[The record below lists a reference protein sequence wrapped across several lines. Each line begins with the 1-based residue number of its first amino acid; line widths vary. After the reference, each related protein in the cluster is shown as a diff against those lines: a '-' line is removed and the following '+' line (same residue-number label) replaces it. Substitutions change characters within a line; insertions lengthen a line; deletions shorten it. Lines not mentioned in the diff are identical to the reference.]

1 MPAFDQIPLV
11 PPGVSLPKVES
22 NLYIMF
28 ENELLFPVYAVF
40 ASAIVL
46 TIQIFVSTMKNARTK
61 EPDEELENLSLV
73 NLKRLQ
79 KHVSNIGGCLLF
91 VLRSLRFS
99 ICVVLVILSCLSISK
114 QNAEGTLHDYG
125 IITTYIYTSLL
136 AFVSVAGNAHQSITA
151 NDHLVLVLLF
161 PWVVFLYRDVWP
173 LATYTLAPIDGEKG
187 WIIWTQ
193 VSLLTIVAAIIPLI
207 SPRRYVPFDPAEP
220 MPSPNEEQTAS
231 WLSYLLFSYCD
242 GTILKAYNRFHITID
257 DLPVLADSVY
267 AKNLVKHAY
276 PYLDPL
282 KNKKRHLF
290 NGLAIGALGRDYLL
304 CIALLFI
311 SAVSSLI
318 SPIGMNRLLN
328 FMETGGENT
337 VVRPWFWIAWMFFGP
352 MLSSVANGRY
362 FYTLSVIIAKGRSI
376 MTQLMFDHALRLRMK
391 ADATEASSSPSTVAT
406 EENSETNSASNDPS
420 TESSADPSS
429 SNATPDDATKKDE
442 DKEAPI
448 KEKGNISGKINNLIT
463 ADLSNVVGGADV
475 LRIIFYTPL
484 QLILVLV
491 MLYNLLGWSVF
502 VGISV
507 MIIAVPVPSYL
518 AKLMHGVQT
527 ERMNRSDARVQNI
540 TETLNV
546 VRMVKLF
553 GWETKMEDALAQ
565 KRNEELKMIRKSRL
579 IEMSGGLL
587 TYIIPVA
594 TTVTTFATFT
604 LIMKRD
610 LTASLVF
617 PAITMFSLIEGHFG
631 SLYFAVPRL
640 VKAKVSLDRIEQ
652 FLKNSEL
659 LDEYA
664 NGSSESPA
672 TAPAVL
678 DLSVGDDSNLSP
690 SEELPIGIRASAFTW
705 TIEDADEGSTATV
718 GTHSRKFKLKI
729 EDEVFFKKGCINLI
743 VGPTGSGKTSLL
755 MALLGEMH
763 HIPLAPNALVS
774 LPRHEGIAYHAQESW
789 VLNETIRE
797 NILFGSPY
805 DEVRYNAVI
814 VQCGL
819 KHDLSLFDAG
829 DSTEVGEKGITLSGG
844 QKARIT
850 LARAIYSPANILLL
864 DDVLAALD
872 VHTAKWIVERCLKGE
887 LVRGRTV
894 ILVTHNIALAS
905 PIADYVVSLDPEG
918 KIRSQGSLSTALEID
933 QSLSA
938 ELAKESQQIAEV
950 DKEIDEESPDKPAK
964 KAASKLIVEEEVEIG
979 HVSWSAMKLLFEN
992 MRFDSMGGKGGI
1004 FFFWVSFTA
1013 LTFLFR
1019 MATVV
1024 ERYILTMWSDQYE
1037 HHPSSEVSVS
1047 RYIVL
1052 YSVCVL
1058 ASAILMFV
1066 SYAIYVFGGI
1076 RASRI
1081 IHALLIDKMFGTTL
1095 RWLDRTPV
1103 SRIITRCTED
1113 IQSVDDTVWEFFYL
1127 VFDITVE
1134 MVMKFFAV
1142 FIMSPAFG
1150 GFGIL
1155 LTIVGGTIGNIYM
1168 KAQLPIKRES
1178 SKAKAPVMGHFSTA
1192 ISGLVSIRAY
1202 GAQERFRVESF
1213 KRTDRMTRTS
1223 LIFFALDRWLGTRIS
1238 ALSCAFTSAL
1248 AAYLVYSGSNIG
1260 SANTGFSL
1268 SMASSFSGLLQL
1280 WIRIFN
1286 IFETSCNSLERINQY
1301 LVIEQEPKPTPD
1313 GVPPAYWPAS
1323 GDLRAENL
1331 SARYSPDGPEVL
1343 KDINFHVKSGERIG
1357 IVGRTGSGKSSLTL
1371 ALLRCILTEGAVYYD
1386 NIPTKD
1392 INLDIL
1398 RSNITIIPQVPEL
1411 LSGTLRQNL
1420 DPFSQYDDA
1429 TLNDALRASGLFSL
1443 QNDSTKAKITLDT
1456 QISSGGGNL
1465 SVGQRQILAL
1475 ARAIIRQSKLLILD
1489 EATSAID
1496 YETDTIIQNTLRKEL
1511 SKDVTLLTVA
1521 HRLQTIMDADKVMVL
1536 DSGHIVE
1543 FDKPSVLLENREGML
1558 RSLVDE
1564 SVDREKLY
1572 SMALGVM

>member
-61 EPDEELENLSLV
+61 EPDEELENLSL
-73 NLKRLQ
+73 
-79 KHVSNIGGCLLF
+79 
-91 VLRSLRFS
+91 
-99 ICVVLVILSCLSISK
+99 

-136 AFVSVAGNAHQSITA
+136 A
-151 NDHLVLVLLF
+151 
-161 PWVVFLYRDVWP
+161 
-173 LATYTLAPIDGEKG
+173 
-187 WIIWTQ
+187 
-193 VSLLTIVAAIIPLI
+193 
-207 SPRRYVPFDPAEP
+207 PRRYVPFDPAEP

-448 KEKGNISGKINNLIT
+448 KEK
-463 ADLSNVVGGADV
+463 DV

-484 QLILVLV
+484 QLIL
-491 MLYNLLGWSVF
+491 
-502 VGISV
+502 
-507 MIIAVPVPSYL
+507 
-518 AKLMHGVQT
+518 T

-872 VHTAKWIVERCLKGE
+872 VHTAKWIVEKCLKGE

-992 MRFDSMGGKGGI
+992 MRFDRWRLWWK
-1004 FFFWVSFTA
+1004 
-1013 LTFLFR
+1013 
-1019 MATVV
+1019 
-1024 ERYILTMWSDQYE
+1024 
-1037 HHPSSEVSVS
+1037 VSVS

-1113 IQSVDDTVWEFFYL
+1113 IQSVDDTYCY
-1127 VFDITVE
+1127 
-1134 MVMKFFAV
+1134 
-1142 FIMSPAFG
+1142 
-1150 GFGIL
+1150 
-1155 LTIVGGTIGNIYM
+1155 IG
-1168 KAQLPIKRES
+1168 
-1178 SKAKAPVMGHFSTA
+1178 
-1192 ISGLVSIRAY
+1192 VS
-1202 GAQERFRVESF
+1202 
-1213 KRTDRMTRTS
+1213 
-1223 LIFFALDRWLGTRIS
+1223 
-1238 ALSCAFTSAL
+1238 
-1248 AAYLVYSGSNIG
+1248 VYSGSNIG